1 MTTHSQ
7 SEPPVFN
14 QLLEIWLRPRATI
27 RSIVETNPYRFV
39 WILAAIS
46 GIYQWL
52 DNAVKREAGDTLALA
67 TIVIFALVLGSIG
80 GIVTLHVAGFLF
92 RVSGELFGGRASG
105 EEVRA
110 ALAWSSVPDSFL
122 LLLYI
127 PYIVLFGRE
136 GFMSVE
142 LGGEYTEIQMIATL
156 FLGVVVGLPLVVW
169 KAYISVMTMAEVHR
183 FAWWKGLLTYLV
195 GFAIVLIPAVG
206 LFLFLNR

>member
-7 SEPPVFN
+7 AETPAFR

-27 RSIVETNPYRFV
+27 RAIVDTNPYRFV

-46 GIYQWL
+46 GIFQWV
-52 DNAVKREAGDTLALA
+52 DNAAKREAGDTLGLTA
-67 TIVIFALVLGSIG
+67 IVVLALVLGPIS
-80 GIVTLHVAGFLF
+80 GILTLHVAGFLF
-92 RVSGELFGGRASG
+92 RATGGMFGGRASG

-127 PYIVLFGRE
+127 PYIALWGRE
-136 GFMSVE
+136 GFMSAE
-142 LGGEYTEIQMIATL
+142 LAGEFTGIQWIVL
-156 FLGVVVGLPLVVW
+156 LLIGVVGLPLTIW
-169 KAYISVMTMAEVHR
+169 KAFISVMTMAEVHR

-195 GFAIVLIPAVG
+195 GFAIVLIPVVG
-206 LFLFLNR
+206 LFLLIGR

>member
-1 MTTHSQ
+1 MTTHTPT
-7 SEPPVFN
+7 ETPVFN
-14 QLLEIWLRPRATI
+14 QFLEIWLRPRATI
-27 RSIVETNPYRFV
+27 RAIVETNPYRFV

-52 DNAVKREAGDTLALA
+52 DNAVKREAGDTLALT

-92 RVSGELFGGRASG
+92 WATGSMFGGRASG

-122 LLLYI
+122 LLLFI
-127 PYIVLFGRE
+127 PYIILRGRE
-136 GFMSVE
+136 GFMSAE
-142 LGGEYTEIQMIATL
+142 LIGEFTGIQWIATL
-156 FLGVVVGLPLVVW
+156 LIAGVGLPLVVW